1 VYNGRICYI
10 ISYSLFNYELFQFK
24 KGKFKM
30 KKIAIMAA
38 LAFAATASFA
48 EVTVYG
54 KVRMFEESY
63 KLGTASELTQLT
75 DSDSRIGFKAVED
88 LGNGLKANVVVETS
102 VVADAPNTGAATQL
116 GNRQSTLGLSHAYGT
131 IDMGRAKHTIGRA
144 LDSYD
149 VFGNAVF
156 SSTAVVNASQGQRLS
171 NAAMVTAVVAK
182 GVSVS
187 YHRGESE
194 VAGTPASE
202 AASVNVNFA
211 GVDATLATYDNNLNS
226 TTTLAAA
233 KYTFAPTGTT
243 VSGIYSDNNV
253 VGVKTKGKTVG
264 VAQPVGKTPFTVL
277 ASYGTNELVKATNV
291 GVNYALSKN
300 TSLQARYIKEDNIVN
315 TKDLQ
320 RVAFGM
326 EMNF

>member
-1 VYNGRICYI
+1 
-10 ISYSLFNYELFQFK
+10 
-24 KGKFKM
+24 M

-38 LAFAATASFA
+38 LAFAVTASFA

-54 KVRMFEESY
+54 KMRVYEESY
-63 KLGTASELTQLT
+63 KLGTANELTQLT
-75 DSDSRIGFKAVED
+75 NSDSRIGFKVVED
-88 LGNGLKANVVVETS
+88 LGNGLKANAVLETGIS
-102 VVADAPNTGAATQL
+102 ADDPMSGTPNLL
-116 GNRQSTLGLSHAYGT
+116 GNRQSTVGLSHAYGS

-144 LDSYD
+144 LDNYD
-149 VFGNAVF
+149 VFGNATF
-156 SSTAVVNASQGQRLS
+156 SSTAVVNAAQGQRLS

-194 VAGTPASE
+194 VAGVSAVE
-202 AASVNVNFA
+202 AASIDVNMGGFS
-211 GVDATLATYDNNLNS
+211 ATLATYDNNLNS
-226 TTTLAAA
+226 TSTLAAA

-243 VSGIYSDNNV
+243 VSAIYSDNNV

-264 VAQPVGKTPFTVL
+264 VAQTVGKTPFTVL
-277 ASYGTNELVKATNV
+277 ASYGENQLVKATNV

-300 TSLQARYIKEDNIVN
+300 TSLQARYIKDDYVVN
-315 TKDLQ
+315 SKDLQ
-320 RVAFGM
+320 RVALGM